1 MTTTANA
8 NAQNNGKDEV
18 FTPTIRSSYRF
29 FNSESDIDKTSMSFN
44 FWNGL
49 LKITI
54 NPIIVKEGSA
64 NKVDNDNHVDIYLS
78 PAKASMLLH
87 TVRQFRANPDA
98 YKNIGVSTNKG
109 AILIGNGN
117 VMFGH
122 GNPVILIY
130 LIDNETGA
138 KKAEAAY
145 EFNTHDSFGIANY
158 GGGSDFERYTGYSN
172 DIEMDQFET
181 LLESFIQASTNAIAA
196 TIMDTNKYND
206 ARMFSFIKDAR
217 EKLGIPKSTGGG
229 YSNRS
234 SFFNNNSG
242 NGTVS
247 SNSPRNND
255 TSSYD
260 DVINDIASIM
270 D

>member
-1 MTTTANA
+1 MTTN
-8 NAQNNGKDEV
+8 NQNTQNGRDEV
-18 FTPTIRSSYRF
+18 FTPTVRSSYRF
-29 FNSESDIDKTSMSFN
+29 FNSDSEIDKTSMSFN

-64 NKVDNDNHVDIYLS
+64 NKVDTDNHVDIYLS
-78 PAKASMLLH
+78 PAKAAMLLH
-87 TVRQFRANPDA
+87 TIRTFRQNPDA

-117 VMFGH
+117 IMFGH
-122 GNPVILIY
+122 GNTVLIIY
-130 LIDNETGA
+130 LIDNDNGDQ
-138 KKAEAAY
+138 KAEAAY
-145 EFNTHDSFGIANY
+145 EFNSHDAFGIANY
-158 GGGSDFERYTGYSN
+158 GGGSDFERYTGYSK
-172 DIEMDQFET
+172 DIELDQFET
-181 LLESFIQASTNAIAA
+181 LLKAYIEASTNAIAA
-196 TIMDTNKYND
+196 TVMDANKYND

-217 EKLGIPKSTGGG
+217 DKLGIPKNSGGG
-229 YSNRS
+229 YNNRS

-247 SNSPRNND
+247 SSSPRTND

-260 DVINDIASIM
+260 DVVNDIASIM